1 MGPDRA
7 HRSPAGDGVRVT
19 ASPAQHDAT
28 PEGHA
33 PPHVATGPRRVV
45 EAVAHEHWA
54 RITAALIGAC
64 GGDFELAEDALQ
76 DALVVALER
85 WQQDGVPE
93 RPDAWIFTTARRK
106 AIDRLRRDQ
115 TLRRKQEQL
124 GHLLELEAAAARA
137 PEGRHA
143 EEFLED
149 DRLRLIFTCCHPAL
163 AREAQIALTLRTV
176 AGLDTHEIARAF
188 LVPQETM
195 AKRLVRAKSKI
206 RDANIPYQVPAAHQL
221 PDRLAS
227 VLTVIYLIFNE
238 GYTATAGDALVR
250 KELSDEAIR
259 LGHLVIELMPD
270 ESEAVGLLALM
281 ILIDARREARTD
293 AAGDLITLEEQDRS
307 RWDRVR
313 IEEGA
318 ALAERSLRMRRPGP
332 FQLQA
337 AIAALHAEPGRPQDA
352 DWSQIAL
359 LYGELYRL
367 QPTPIVKLNRA
378 AAVGMALGPEAG
390 LRLIDEIEAEG
401 SLGRY
406 HLLYASRADLLRR
419 ARRFEEAAAAY
430 RRALELCSNPVECR
444 YLERRLAEV
453 RASHD

>member
-1 MGPDRA
+1 M
-7 HRSPAGDGVRVT
+7 
-19 ASPAQHDAT
+19 
-28 PEGHA
+28 
-33 PPHVATGPRRVV
+33 V
-45 EAVAHEHWA
+45 EALAHEHWA

-64 GGDFELAEDALQ
+64 GGDFQVAEDALQ

-85 WQQDGVPE
+85 WPQDGVPE
-93 RPDAWIFTTARRK
+93 RPDSWIFTTARRK

-115 TLRRKQEQL
+115 TLRRKQELLQR
-124 GHLLELEAAAARA
+124 LLEVEQAEAASA
-137 PEGRHA
+137 PNGKRS
-143 EEFLED
+143 EEVLGD

-176 AGLDTHEIARAF
+176 AGLETGEIARAF
-188 LVPQETM
+188 LVPQDTM

-238 GYTATAGDALVR
+238 GYTATTGDALVR
-250 KELSDEAIR
+250 KELCDEAIR
-259 LGHLVIELMPD
+259 LGRLINELMPD
-270 ESEAVGLLALM
+270 ESEALGLLALM
-281 ILIDARREARTD
+281 ILVDARREARTD
-293 AAGDLITLEEQDRS
+293 ESGDLLTLEEQDRA
-307 RWDRVR
+307 RWDRLR
-313 IEEGA
+313 IEEGTT
-318 ALAERSLRMRRPGP
+318 LAERSLRMRRPGP

-359 LYGELYRL
+359 LYGELQRV
-367 QPTPIVKLNRA
+367 QPSPVVKLNRA
-378 AAVGMALGPEAG
+378 AAIGMALGPEAG

-419 ARRFEEAAAAY
+419 AGRLDEAAAAY